1 MDDIL
6 EVDSSLFKVK
16 INLSEDIKPLP
27 KAEGDEDSEGE
38 AGPEKVEAQVTAQV
52 FVVEGN
58 PD

>member
-27 KAEGDEDSEGE
+27 IKEGEEDSEGE
-38 AGPEKVEAQVTAQV
+38 AGPEKVECQVTAQV